1 MADNKDVVMI
11 DPKYAMLLKDIV
23 KEYELV
29 SIHESAD
36 YDTFRVSTYNVTRPG
51 MQLAGFY
58 DFYQASQIQII
69 GRMEMAYLD
78 TLTANVKYEI
88 LDKYM
93 ATKPSAVVICNNVS
107 VDPVIVDMAKK
118 YDVNLFHTEVGT
130 SAFMAQLINT
140 LRTRMAPRITIHGV
154 LIEIHGEGVLIT
166 GDSGIG
172 KSETALEL
180 VKRGHRLVADDAVE
194 IRRMTRHQ
202 VRGEAPEMIRY
213 LMELRGVGIID
224 VRKIF
229 GVGSILERSKID
241 LVVNLEHWDKTKVY
255 DRLGLEEETA
265 SYLGVKVPQITVPVA
280 PARNLAIILEVAAI
294 NNRQKRLGYNA
305 AAELARKH
313 DVNIDNG
320 WS

>member
-1 MADNKDVVMI
+1 MI
-11 DPKYAMLLKDIV
+11 DLKYAMKLKDIV
-23 KEYELV
+23 KEYELEP
-29 SIHESAD
+29 IHKSAD
-36 YDTFRVSTYNVTRPG
+36 YEDCKITTYNVTRPG

-58 DFYQASQIQII
+58 DFYQASQTQIL
-69 GRMEMAYLD
+69 GRMETAYLA
-78 TLTANVKYEI
+78 TLSEEKKREI

-93 ATKPSAVVICNNVS
+93 STKPAAVVLCNNVEI
-107 VDPVIVDMAKK
+107 DPAITEAAVK
-118 YDVNLFHTEVGT
+118 YDVNLFTSDVGT

-140 LRTRMAPRITIHGV
+140 LRTRMAPRMTVHGV

-202 VRGEAPEMIRY
+202 VMGEAPEMIRY

-241 LVVNLEHWDKTKVY
+241 LVVNLEHWDKEKVY

-265 SYLGVKVPQITVPVA
+265 DYHGVKVPQITVPVA

-294 NNRQKRLGYNA
+294 NNRQKRLGFNA
-305 AAELARKH
+305 AADLARRH
-313 DVNIDNG
+313 DINIDNG
-320 WS
+320 WG